1 VQCYAAGDV
10 ADSRIKLIASNART
24 TAAVTRTC
32 RFRTARSPS
41 LIYAICHNALTY
53 TTGLARSV
61 YLTLLHA
68 ALKRQIWKYDAD
80 TLRVHTSLPQF
91 TFVPTDHAMG
101 YMREK
106 KLKIAASIRNN
117 NDY

>member
-1 VQCYAAGDV
+1 MQCYAAGDV

-32 RFRTARSPS
+32 RFRTARAPS

-106 KLKIAASIRNN
+106 KTKNSGI
-117 NDY
+117 YTQ